1 MGVLILSVSVSG
13 NVTCTIT
20 GGVSAT
26 LTDGQSG
33 NYTGGSAAYLSASG
47 DFDHWRFDGTNYYT
61 SSITVNADDGVHNV
75 VLYGGSGGGGGD
87 DPTPTTPT
95 FDAWVYADSSDGTKL
110 YYGGEFTGG
119 DSSYT
124 YKRKLVLS
132 INGSVYD
139 DGNESYNTGGANSY
153 FNDKT
158 VTGLTAGTTYNW
170 RVTLYVRVSGGWS
183 ATSYYVTGQV
193 TTAGGATGNG
203 YVNIYSGGSW
213 HKAVPYIYSGG
224 SWHQA
229 VPYIYSGGSWHQG
242 G

>member
-33 NYTGGSAAYLSASG
+33 NYTGSSAAYLSASG
-47 DFDHWRFDGTNYYT
+47 DFDHWRVDGTNSYST
-61 SSITVNADDGVHNV
+61 SITVPADDGVHNV

-124 YKRKLVLS
+124 YERKLVLS

-139 DGNESYNTGGANSY
+139 DGNQSYNTGGANSY
-153 FNDKT
+153 FNDKA

-183 ATSYYVTGQV
+183 ATSYYVTGRV

-203 YVNIYSGGSW
+203 YVWIYNNGWKKAIPWIYNNGW
-213 HKAVPYIYSGG
+213 KKAVPFVYNNG
-224 SWHQA
+224 WK
-229 VPYIYSGGSWHQG
+229 QG
-242 G
+242 V

>member
-13 NVTCTIT
+13 NATCTIT

-33 NYTGGSAAYLSASG
+33 NYTGSSAAYLSASG
-47 DFDHWRFDGTNYYT
+47 DFDHWRFDGTNYYS
-61 SSITVNADDGVHNV
+61 SSITVPADDGVHNV
-75 VLYGGSGGGGGD
+75 VLYGGSGGGGD
-87 DPTPTTPT
+87 DPTPTTPS

-139 DGNESYNTGGANSY
+139 DGNQSYNTGGANSY
-153 FNDKT
+153 FNDKA

-183 ATSYYVTGQV
+183 ATSYYVTGRV

-203 YVNIYSGGSW
+203 YVWIYNNGWKQAIPWIYSNGW
-213 HKAVPYIYSGG
+213 K
-224 SWHQA
+224 QA
-229 VPYIYSGGSWHQG
+229 IPFVYNNGWKRSV
-242 G
+242 

>member
-13 NVTCTIT
+13 NVTCTIS

-33 NYTGGSAAYLSASG
+33 NYTGSSAAYLSASG
-47 DFDHWRFDGTNYYT
+47 DFDHWSFDGTNSYST
-61 SSITVNADDGVHNV
+61 SITVPADDGVHNV

-139 DGNESYNTGGANSY
+139 DGNQSYNTGGANSY
-153 FNDKT
+153 FNDKA

-183 ATSYYVTGQV
+183 ATSYYVTGRV

-203 YVNIYSGGSW
+203 YVWIYSNGW
-213 HKAVPYIYSGG
+213 KKAIPWIYSNG
-224 SWHQA
+224 WKQA
-229 VPYIYSGGSWHQG
+229 IPFVYNNGWKRGRS
-242 G
+242 

>member
-33 NYTGGSAAYLSASG
+33 NYTGSSAAYLSASG
-47 DFDHWRFDGTNYYT
+47 DFDHWRVDRTNSYST
-61 SSITVNADDGVHNV
+61 SITVPADDGVHNV

-139 DGNESYNTGGANSY
+139 DGNESTNTGGANSY
-153 FNDKT
+153 FNDKA

-183 ATSYYVTGQV
+183 ATSYYVTGRV

-203 YVNIYSGGSW
+203 YVWIYSNGW
-213 HKAVPYIYSGG
+213 KQAIPWIYSNG
-224 SWHQA
+224 WKQA
-229 VPYIYSGGSWHQG
+229 IPFVYNNGWKRGRS
-242 G
+242 